1 MQGQV
6 EEVSMEGCRRDDE
19 VFVFV
24 CGCEDDEGAESEG
37 CEGGQEF
44 CEEGYVVMKSETEV
58 VEEMMRSKAIMLVD
72 ELFLECK
79 PQQGNRKRKNGR
91 AYWECLALYGKLRDE
106 GVAVHQWWG

>member
-44 CEEGYVVMKSETEV
+44 CEEGYVFGFGGFHEQVRIPARGSSYQDL
-58 VEEMMRSKAIMLVD
+58 RSQHHSR
-72 ELFLECK
+72 CWTT
-79 PQQGNRKRKNGR
+79 GSCR
-91 AYWECLALYGKLRDE
+91 
-106 GVAVHQWWG
+106 